1 MNTRPTPLGL
11 TGALLSL
18 ALLAAIL
25 YYPWVLVRAKFELG
39 GSASPSVAGHV
50 ADVRLRAAQQ
60 YCTGIVSS
68 GEQLWLVSRMDGG
81 GPEPSADSV
90 QLGAGAPEAGSL
102 LQSWLG
108 LSRSETVTSRL
119 LRLEP
124 DRRFREVAWMNE
136 AFCLT
141 ASPDGR
147 TLFALTGLKR
157 PPDSGIYQSQVLRSD
172 DAGASWQAVEGAF
185 MNPEQTVAWS
195 MRLHFHGDNEL
206 WSVGEPPVSDWQTYE
221 KPSIG
226 LAYSSDRGISATP
239 VRHAESLL
247 LTLEEIRAHAPD
259 WANWGDYNGQHGRIR
274 TELVQLD
281 ADNALYWISQS
292 FMYGPADGP
301 YLDTT
306 LNFSS
311 RIHLQR
317 QADDWRVVS
326 VERSNGESLS
336 QVQRSPGGKIIG
348 LLTTDDWQ
356 QRIVELDPQTLQWRT
371 LGTPP
376 NLFAPFPAGNG
387 ISELRVGRNTLLAVV
402 SGEHEIPLWLTPSR
416 SEPATV
422 SASGVYYSVDWGRSW
437 KKLPIAGYL
446 GLLGFDPEQDR
457 VFWGE
462 GEWYESNDTNIY
474 QAQLR

>member
-1 MNTRPTPLGL
+1 M
-11 TGALLSL
+11 
-18 ALLAAIL
+18 
-25 YYPWVLVRAKFELG
+25 
-39 GSASPSVAGHV
+39 
-50 ADVRLRAAQQ
+50 
-60 YCTGIVSS
+60 
-68 GEQLWLVSRMDGG
+68 
-81 GPEPSADSV
+81 
-90 QLGAGAPEAGSL
+90 
-102 LQSWLG
+102 
-108 LSRSETVTSRL
+108 
-119 LRLEP
+119 
-124 DRRFREVAWMNE
+124 
-136 AFCLT
+136 
-141 ASPDGR
+141 
-147 TLFALTGLKR
+147 
-157 PPDSGIYQSQVLRSD
+157 
-172 DAGASWQAVEGAF
+172 
-185 MNPEQTVAWS
+185 
-195 MRLHFHGDNEL
+195 
-206 WSVGEPPVSDWQTYE
+206 
-221 KPSIG
+221 
-226 LAYSSDRGISATP
+226 
-239 VRHAESLL
+239 RHAESLL

-446 GLLGFDPEQDR
+446 GLLGFDPEHDR

-474 QAQLR
+474 QAKLR